1 MSAEI
6 KAIAY
11 AVHKIRPSWP
21 TSDIERVMTEDHRDF
36 AEVALAAITAAR
48 SKDTRFPGG
57 IRTTYAGSEGC
68 QKCAER
74 QQSAERNSQP
84 PAITRC
90 QTCGRVTDLEH
101 SCRSSRPEWWPS
113 AQQITAQYSA
123 AIRAA
128 RTVGDHE
135 TANRLAQRQQI
146 ELREVMANV

>member
-1 MSAEI
+1 MNQNEP
-6 KAIAY
+6 
-11 AVHKIRPSWP
+11 KIRALAFVIATIRPTWP
-21 TSDIERVMTEDHRDF
+21 TKLIEES
-36 AEVALAAITAAR
+36 LAKSGKPFDVLADDAIDAAR
-48 SKDTRFPGG
+48 NPDLRSPAVLMSHRRPDRPLG
-57 IRTTYAGSEGC
+57 EG
-68 QKCAER
+68 
-74 QQSAERNSQP
+74 SQP
-84 PAITRC
+84 PPITRC

-146 ELREVMANV
+146 ELREVMA